1 MSSEKYELAQDELD
15 SLMEKIA
22 ADLRKTESSSGEA
35 KKRMVQVRD
44 LICLLYCIV
53 TSDVLVDLYWQAGGR
68 WEVPGRDG
76 VRGQVGSAPVPG
88 GDVGQ
93 REEIQA
99 GGEQSPDP
107 TQQGEDGES
116 WRRRRRRGG

>member
-44 LICLLYCIV
+44 LICLLYCN
-53 TSDVLVDLYWQAGGR
+53 D
-68 WEVPGRDG
+68 
-76 VRGQVGSAPVPG
+76 
-88 GDVGQ
+88 
-93 REEIQA
+93 
-99 GGEQSPDP
+99 
-107 TQQGEDGES
+107 
-116 WRRRRRRGG
+116 